1 MNKLIKFILSMTL
14 VFSSLVMLQSPIVTP
29 IETYATDMTSMGC
42 SGSQYEVATANTNGT
57 FTTHSCHNSFSEAQ
71 NKMWGYG
78 DDGVVRHASSK
89 SPMKIVSMSKGL
101 AISYPMRSGSST
113 MNITQDYNHQY
124 KKVTYVTKHREM
136 IYNSTYSYNGDGNGT
151 ILVNIT
157 GFKGTADLANVDL
170 VPYAFLG
177 SNVTCV
183 LGGNDTSA
191 ANEQPFRTHVYQ
203 AHYEVNQNGSNK
215 ELTYVSYSGWSSNTW
230 PAVYNMTVGLAAD
243 WMNVGT
249 YYSYDG
255 YTFYSDA
262 KYTNKVGTYYNYYQ
276 FLPTRTKSNIPA
288 SVFDNFLISVKG
300 SGTNSKMKGQGQ
312 TFINAQNSY
321 GINALLVY
329 SLACL
334 ESAYGTSDFALN
346 RNNLFGWNAFD
357 SNPGSASYFSSIEAA
372 INEHMGIN
380 LRGYTDIDDSRF
392 FGSHVGNKGSGFN
405 VKYAADPYW
414 GYKIAAIA
422 YSIDKASGFADY
434 NKYSVGVINTYG
446 VNVNKTPNGSKLYN
460 SAYGA
465 TYQENH
471 TVAILGSE
479 SGNYKIQST
488 NPISGGNLINGST
501 KGLVGYDW
509 NQSVGFIPTGYVTG
523 LNSNTPPVVEEPGTK
538 PEGTFKQEIT
548 QFSLSNGKITL
559 FGNAYQPGIYADNTE
574 DLKHYLI
581 FDDGTKKSEIEL
593 IPIYYGEENYS
604 AAGFAGIGIDIT
616 TLTKPGTYSLSIKTV
631 HEKYTET
638 KAITNLTSVA
648 TNIGQYMYAIVST
661 ATDTKIAIT
670 QRKIEENYVA
680 MTKSLTMD
688 DAGVISVSGLAYVEG
703 RNNSKEKVKHR
714 VDIIDLA
721 NDKVIKSI
729 DLTSKTGEYDP
740 SLGYDHG
747 LDYSHA
753 WFEGVIP
760 TADLSVGEY
769 KINLVTTADGKEFST
784 VLRGS
789 DLLQDTQEINLSNK
803 FIQIKKENTFLN
815 RFEIK
820 VRNYQIS
827 FTPKGTLPTYLEA
840 YSFLSINRL
849 NETKDQLILKGS
861 AYIKGASFSDKDE
874 VKYTLLLVNESTG
887 KVLSFETLGV
897 NKLNDGDSYWNNTTE
912 QSSVTKYN
920 YDYTWFEFKLPLE
933 SIEDGKYNLKLI
945 INTKDYS
952 ELVDIKDSSSKK
964 YLDYTSD
971 TKSIKGSIDKFNKTR
986 VMFDIKGFYVNPI
999 ALDEKVDNSMG
1010 ETPVENDSKQEN
1022 VN

>member
-1 MNKLIKFILSMTL
+1 MKKVINYILSFTL
-14 VFSSLVMLQSPIVTP
+14 VFSSLVLLQSPIVTP
-29 IETYATDMTSMGC
+29 LETYATDMTSMGC

-203 AHYEVNQNGSNK
+203 AHYEVNQNGPNK

-538 PEGTFKQEIT
+538 PEGEFAYGLDTFL
-548 QFSLSNGKITL
+548 FNNGKLTL
-559 FGNAYQPGIYADNTE
+559 SGYAYQPGIYIN
-574 DLKHYLI
+574 DLESVKHYLVLTNSKNEKTEI
-581 FDDGTKKSEIEL
+581 LLDKS
-593 IPIYYGEENYS
+593 IYDKENFG
-604 AAGFAGIGIDIT
+604 AAGFLGSSIDLT
-616 TLTKPGTYSLSIKTV
+616 NLNKDEDYTLTIKTV
-631 HEKYTET
+631 HEKYTVEKPILNVKGNVYT
-638 KAITNLTSVA
+638 VN
-648 TNIGQYMYAIVST
+648 
-661 ATDTKIAIT
+661 
-670 QRKIEENYVA
+670 NYVY
-680 MTKSLTMD
+680 TLSSSTSSTLLSIKKRIIPEKLIKTLKH
-688 DAGVISVSGLAYVEG
+688 IEVSDEGILSFSGYAYVEG
-703 RNNSKEKVKHR
+703 RTNSKDTVTHKLEV
-714 VDIIDLA
+714 VNLE
-721 NDKVIKSI
+721 NDKVLKTI
-729 DLTSKTGEYDP
+729 DLTTSTGSYDP
-740 SLGYDHG
+740 TLTSDHG
-747 LDYSHA
+747 LDYSNC
-753 WFEGVIP
+753 WYQGNL
-760 TADLSVGEY
+760 DLFDLGQGEF
-769 KINLVTTADGKEFST
+769 KFNLVTIVEGKEY
-784 VLRGS
+784 R
-789 DLLQDTQEINLSNK
+789 DLLIGNPFVGSPTIKHKSNLNSNLFVNYNYSGRIELQNTLYSIDVISPNPLPSSKIAYQSISKINFDKMSNLL
-803 FIQIKKENTFLN
+803 E
-815 RFEIK
+815 
-820 VRNYQIS
+820 V
-827 FTPKGTLPTYLEA
+827 KGT
-840 YSFLSINRL
+840 
-849 NETKDQLILKGS
+849 
-861 AYIKGASFSDKDE
+861 AYIQKGSFSDTDN
-874 VKYTLLLVNESTG
+874 VKYTLYLINQADGTIVNATVPGIKKFTDDTSC
-887 KVLSFETLGV
+887 
-897 NKLNDGDSYWNNTTE
+897 WNNSE
-912 QSSVTKYN
+912 GKEYN
-920 YDYTWFEFKLPLE
+920 YDNTWFEFKLPVENIPDGNYIMKLK
-933 SIEDGKYNLKLI
+933 IETNSYAEI
-945 INTKDYS
+945 
-952 ELVDIKDSSSKK
+952 VDLTGNNDKVYI
-964 YLDYTSD
+964 DYTNDSQ
-971 TKSIKGSIDKFNKTR
+971 KIYAKRNRFNKLR
-986 VMFDIKGFYVNPI
+986 IQLEIAGFVANTDNLETDLNLIESGNDVDKVNP
-999 ALDEKVDNSMG
+999 
-1010 ETPVENDSKQEN
+1010 
-1022 VN
+1022 